1 MIETFNYKNGI
12 RVAVENIPTAKT
24 ISCFFDFNAG
34 SIYEKA
40 NENGIAHLIEHLI
53 FSGTPTRN
61 KAQIRTD
68 LDNIGTIFNASTSIS
83 KTRFYI
89 KNIVEYF
96 ETGFSIYADLLQNTI
111 FSANCISKEKNIV
124 KDEIIRYKDINHDVL
139 AEATRA
145 VYFRGTGY
153 DNNMKNF

>member
-12 RVAVENIPTAKT
+12 RVAVEHIPTAKT

-34 SIYEKA
+34 SIYEKS
-40 NENGIAHLIEHLI
+40 NEYGIAHLIEHLM
-53 FSGTPTRN
+53 FSGTKTRN
-61 KAQIRTD
+61 KAKIRTD

-96 ETGFSIYADLLQNTI
+96 ETGFSFAI
-111 FSANCISKEKNIV
+111 FGCENRVFCKISA
-124 KDEIIRYKDINHDVL
+124 
-139 AEATRA
+139 
-145 VYFRGTGY
+145 
-153 DNNMKNF
+153 